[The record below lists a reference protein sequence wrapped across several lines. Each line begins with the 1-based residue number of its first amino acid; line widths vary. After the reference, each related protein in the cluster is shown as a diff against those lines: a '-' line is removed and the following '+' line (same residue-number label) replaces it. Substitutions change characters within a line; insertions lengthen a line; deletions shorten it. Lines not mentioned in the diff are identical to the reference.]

1 MARQVIE
8 FTTDKRFLRR
18 AREKRTVETM
28 VIMYCRRHHDGAP
41 PCPECTALLDYANRR
56 LERCLFGDAKPTCAN
71 CVVHC
76 YRADM
81 RERMRE
87 VMRWAGP
94 RMLLRHPVLGIRHL
108 LDGRRPSP
116 MLPSRS
122 RTTPPAQGDTAS
134 AGAPRPACGPV
145 DAET

>member
-1 MARQVIE
+1 MNRYLATEYRGNHGAFV
-8 FTTDKRFLRR
+8 TLRHEKWGASWR
-18 AREKRTVETM
+18 WYYADSTWTHREVGPIRSKFR
-28 VIMYCRRHHDGAP
+28 
-41 PCPECTALLDYANRR
+41 ALLDYANRR

-94 RMLLRHPVLGIRHL
+94 RMTWRHPVLTLFHF
-108 LDGRRPSP
+108 LDRFRSGGFEKKRGAVRRA
-116 MLPSRS
+116 RA
-122 RTTPPAQGDTAS
+122 RRG
-134 AGAPRPACGPV
+134 
-145 DAET
+145 

>member
-1 MARQVIE
+1 
-8 FTTDKRFLRR
+8 
-18 AREKRTVETM
+18 M
-28 VIMYCRRHHDGAP
+28 VLIYCRAHHRGSA
-41 PCPECTALLDYANRR
+41 PCPDCAALLAYANRR

-81 RERMRE
+81 REHIRE

-94 RMLLRHPVLGIRHL
+94 RMLWRRPVLGIRHL

-116 MLPSRS
+116 ALPGR
-122 RTTPPAQGDTAS
+122 
-134 AGAPRPACGPV
+134 RPAACGERS
-145 DAET
+145 DDEAA